1 MTLHERIERRRR
13 QFIDLELDDRI
24 SRMAAF
30 DDLVSLI
37 SDRERQNVARQMRA
51 VAGNPDYAINRI
63 LTIEQINAVA
73 DDIACTGR

>member
-1 MTLHERIERRRR
+1 
-13 QFIDLELDDRI
+13 
-24 SRMAAF
+24 MAAF